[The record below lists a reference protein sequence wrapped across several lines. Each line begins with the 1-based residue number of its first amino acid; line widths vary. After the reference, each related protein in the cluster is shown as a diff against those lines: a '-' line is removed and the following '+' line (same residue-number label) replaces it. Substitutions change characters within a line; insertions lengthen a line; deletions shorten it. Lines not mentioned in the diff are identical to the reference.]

1 MGKER
6 GLVKQRLGEVELYTT
21 FHEKSLEQVIEKLQ
35 EDWGYHKGVAFE
47 VVFSYD
53 FTEIFPY
60 IYRPENDAEYERR
73 QKREAKEAAAAAKAE
88 EKRRERELKQ
98 LAKLQEKYGKHA
110 T

>member
-1 MGKER
+1 VGKAR

-35 EDWGYHKGVAFE
+35 LDWGHHKGVAFE

-73 QKREAKEAAAAAKAE
+73 QKQEAKQAAADAKAE
-88 EKRRERELKQ
+88 MKRRERELKQ
-98 LAKLQEKYGKHA
+98 LEKLKRKYENA
-110 T
+110 